1 MYAGT
6 TYGKKSGQLI
16 GVHQRI
22 DRIARHHLRPFLLE
36 KETFPTAAEILHFE
50 GDNGPDGIKRK
61 SPSIDEPWHFIDP
74 EKFEENEVMQM
85 VYDHQFNLA
94 QALKTNNIERAS
106 FEAAWMAHAIV
117 DGLTPAHHYPLADK
131 IEELFGMPH
140 HERSSVKEKSI
151 IKGHNRRDTLSKNWQ
166 YWGKQGIF
174 MNHFM
179 FEFGVA
185 TAIIGN
191 NIGKI
196 VITKDDIEA
205 LKKDGYG
212 KTFEA
217 IMKQVVGLGT
227 YEEYSKNGWSRS
239 LAKTVKMELVPLIV
253 RAVVLGWHE
262 SLNINRDMNRN
273 IKKVTK

>member
-22 DRIARHHLRPFLLE
+22 DKIARLHLKKFL
-36 KETFPTAAEILHFE
+36 KDGETFPNVPQILHFE

-74 EKFEENEVMQM
+74 DKPDDIAVMTM
-85 VYDHQFNLA
+85 ITDHQVNLA
-94 QALKTNNIERAS
+94 VALKTNNVERAA

-140 HERSSVKEKSI
+140 HERSSVKEKNI
-151 IKGHNRRDTLSKNWQ
+151 IKGDNRRDTLSKNWQ
-166 YWGKQGIF
+166 YWGKNGIF

-179 FEFGVA
+179 YEFGVA
-185 TAIIGN
+185 TAILGKSF
-191 NIGKI
+191 GKI
-196 VITKDDIEA
+196 VISEQDLESLIE
-205 LKKDGYG
+205 DGYE
-212 KTFEA
+212 KTFET
-217 IMKQVVGLGT
+217 IMKQVMALKT
-227 YEEYSKNGWSRS
+227 YELYTKHGWSRQ
-239 LAKTVKMELVPLIV
+239 LANIIRLELVPLIV
-253 RAVVLGWHE
+253 RAVVLGWYT
-262 SLNINRDMNRN
+262 SLYMNRTA
-273 IKKVTK
+273 K

>member
-22 DRIARHHLRPFLLE
+22 DRIARQHIKLLLRG
-36 KETFPTAAEILHFE
+36 KETFPTAVEILHFE

-74 EKFEENEVMQM
+74 EKFEENNEVMQM
-85 VYDHQFNLA
+85 IYDHQVNLA
-94 QALKTNNIERAS
+94 RALKSKNVERAA

-140 HERSSVKEKSI
+140 HERSSVKEKNI
-151 IKGHNRRDTLSKNWQ
+151 IKGHNRRDTLVKNWQ
-166 YWGKQGIF
+166 YWGKHGIF

-185 TAIIGN
+185 TAIVGN
-191 NIGKI
+191 NFGKI
-196 VITKDDIEA
+196 VISQDDLDA
-205 LKKDGYG
+205 LKLHGY
-212 KTFEA
+212 KKIFET
-217 IMKQVVGLGT
+217 IMKQIVRLGT
-227 YEEYSKNGWSRS
+227 YEEYSENGWSRS
-239 LAKTVKMELVPLIV
+239 LAKTIRMELVPLIV
-253 RAVVLGWHE
+253 QAVVMGWYI
-262 SLNINRDMNRN
+262 SLDMNRA
-273 IKKVTK
+273 TK

>member
-6 TYGKKSGQLI
+6 TYGKKSGRLI

-22 DRIARHHLRPFLLE
+22 DRVARQHIKQLLLKGE
-36 KETFPTAAEILHFE
+36 IFPTAAEILHFE

-61 SPSIDEPWHFIDP
+61 SPSVDEPWHFIDP
-74 EKFEENEVMQM
+74 EKFESDNEVMHM
-85 VYDHQFNLA
+85 IADHQFNLA
-94 QALKTNNIERAS
+94 AALKAKNIERAA

-140 HERSSVKEKSI
+140 HERSSVREKNI

-166 YWGKQGIF
+166 YWGKRGIF

-185 TAIIGN
+185 TAIVGDKF
-191 NIGKI
+191 GKI
-196 VITKDDIEA
+196 SITNDDA
-205 LKKDGYG
+205 LSLEKDGYPQ
-212 KTFEA
+212 TFEA
-217 IMKQVVGLGT
+217 IMKQVVALGT
-227 YEEYSKNGWSRS
+227 YEEYSKNGWSRH
-239 LAKTVKMELVPLIV
+239 LANTVRGELVPLIV
-253 RAVVLGWHE
+253 RAVVLGWH
-262 SLNINRDMNRN
+262 SSVMMNRDTGR
-273 IKKVTK
+273 KTQA

>member
-22 DRIARHHLRPFLLE
+22 DRLARQHIKPLLIN
-36 KETFPTAAEILHFE
+36 KESFPAAAQILHFE

-61 SPSIDEPWHFIDP
+61 SPSVDEPWHFIDP
-74 EKFEENEVMQM
+74 EKFEDNEVMHM
-85 VYDHQFNLA
+85 VLDHQFNLA
-94 QALKTNNIERAS
+94 KALKDNNVERAA

-140 HERSSVKEKSI
+140 HERSTIREKNI

-166 YWGKQGIF
+166 YWGRHGIF

-179 FEFGVA
+179 YEFGVA
-185 TAIIGN
+185 TAIL
-191 NIGKI
+191 GKEPVKVSITQADI
-196 VITKDDIEA
+196 VA
-205 LKKDGYG
+205 LSKNGYH

-227 YEEYSKNGWSRS
+227 YEDYSKNGWSRK
-239 LAKTVKMELVPLIV
+239 LAKTVKLELVPLIV
-253 RAVVLGWHE
+253 KAVVLGWYVSIE
-262 SLNINRDMNRN
+262 ANRSPQ
-273 IKKVTK
+273 

>member
-22 DRIARHHLRPFLLE
+22 DKVARRHLTPLLTHTE
-36 KETFPTAAEILHFE
+36 SFPTAVQILHFE
-50 GDNGPDGIKRK
+50 GNNGPDSIKRK
-61 SPSIDEPWHFIDP
+61 SPSVDEPWHLIDP
-74 EKFEENEVMQM
+74 DKPDDTSVVHMIL
-85 VYDHQFNLA
+85 DHQVNLA
-94 QALKTNNIERAS
+94 QALRSKNTERAA

-140 HERSSVKEKSI
+140 HERSSVKEKNI

-166 YWGKQGIF
+166 YWGKGGIF

-185 TAIIGN
+185 TAILGN
-191 NIGKI
+191 NFGKI
-196 VITKDDIEA
+196 VITADDMEA
-205 LKKDGYG
+205 VRRLGYQQ
-212 KTFEA
+212 TFET
-217 IMKQVVGLGT
+217 IMRQVIGLGT
-227 YEEYSKNGWSRS
+227 YEDYSKNGWSRR
-239 LAKTVKMELVPLIV
+239 LAKTVRLELVPLII
-253 RAVVLGWHE
+253 RAVVLGWHV
-262 SLNINRDMNRN
+262 SIDMSRA
-273 IKKVTK
+273 KK

>member
-22 DRIARHHLRPFLLE
+22 DKIARQQLTLLLDS
-36 KETFPTAAEILHFE
+36 KETFPTASQILHFE
-50 GDNGPDGIKRK
+50 GNNGPDGIKHK

-74 EKFEENEVMQM
+74 EKFEDNEVMQM
-85 VYDHQFNLA
+85 IYDHQVNLA
-94 QALKTNNIERAS
+94 VALKKKNVERAA

-140 HERSSVKEKSI
+140 HARSSVKEKNI

-166 YWGKQGIF
+166 YWGKHGVF

-179 FEFGVA
+179 YEFGVA
-185 TAIIGN
+185 TAIVGKTP
-191 NIGKI
+191 GKI
-196 VITKDDIEA
+196 AVTKDD
-205 LKKDGYG
+205 LLMVRKDGYQ
-212 KTFEA
+212 KTFES
-217 IMKQVVGLGT
+217 IMKQVISLGT
-227 YEEYSKNGWSRS
+227 YEEYSANGWSRT
-239 LAKTVKMELVPLIV
+239 LAKTVRLELVPLIV
-253 RAVVLGWHE
+253 RAVVLGWHV
-262 SLNINRDMNRN
+262 SIDMNRGL
-273 IKKVTK
+273 K